1 MSQDG
6 NRHPL
11 LILSENP
18 LDGIWTHLS
27 AFESEKFAT
36 KLIQER
42 ASQANVSVEEEL
54 LKRKATA
61 LAYCIRNARENL
73 LSTAA
78 LSLTPRTIANYYGC
92 LWLASALMVA
102 DPKSEIDLERLEKFT
117 KFGHGLYRVPEI
129 LTLGRFPDA
138 RESDSTWRTQEVRHV
153 GSDTIAPRFWC
164 VPAAWFGEED
174 ERRPSG
180 PSASG
185 ARRNL

>member
-1 MSQDG
+1 SLCV
-6 NRHPL
+6 R
-11 LILSENP
+11 
-18 LDGIWTHLS
+18 
-27 AFESEKFAT
+27 
-36 KLIQER
+36 
-42 ASQANVSVEEEL
+42 
-54 LKRKATA
+54 
-61 LAYCIRNARENL
+61 Y
-73 LSTAA
+73 TAA
-78 LSLTPRTIANYYGC
+78 ARLAPCPVRDRGISKAWLT
-92 LWLASALMVA
+92 
-102 DPKSEIDLERLEKFT
+102 DPKKKPCGEA
-117 KFGHGLYRVPEI
+117 GLYRVPEI

>member
-1 MSQDG
+1 MTLK
-6 NRHPL
+6 REPL
-11 LILSENP
+11 LKPRGRPFKPGNP
-18 LDGIWTHLS
+18 GRPPG
-27 AFESEKFAT
+27 A
-36 KLIQER
+36 R
-42 ASQANVSVEEEL
+42 N
-54 LKRKATA
+54 KATQA
-61 LAYCIRNARENL
+61 IEQLAEGHAE
-73 LSTAA
+73 
-78 LSLTPRTIANYYGC
+78 SLG
-92 LWLASALMVA
+92 
-102 DPKSEIDLERLEKFT
+102 EKVME
-117 KFGHGLYRVPEI
+117 LYRVPEI